1 MKTAYEV
8 IKRPLITEKVMADQA
23 AANTVAFEVDP
34 RANKVEIKQAVEEI
48 WKVKVEGVRTL
59 VVRGKTKRFG
69 MRLGKRK
76 NWKKAYVQLQPGEK
90 IDVFQ
95 GA

>member
-8 IKRPLITEKVMADQA
+8 IKRPLITEKVMADQV

-34 RANKVEIKQAVEEI
+34 RANKVEIKKAVEEI

-59 VVRGKTKRFG
+59 VIRGKSKRFG
-69 MRLGKRK
+69 ARVGKRK
-76 NWKKAYVQLQPGEK
+76 NWKKAYVALKAGEK
-90 IDVFQ
+90 IELFH